1 MTTLRK
7 AVRHMADINK
17 EFGRRLKELIR
28 REGIK
33 QKVLA
38 EFVGITPSALTFHLK
53 GQVPSSDILLKYA
66 RRFGVS
72 VDYLLTGTDSAS
84 EGELESLRVPQTS
97 PLYFTI
103 SDILELPRHRQE
115 MLREIFKVIIESD
128 RKQKV
133 GR

>member
-1 MTTLRK
+1 
-7 AVRHMADINK
+7 MADINK
-17 EFGRRLKELIR
+17 EFGRRLKELIK

-66 RRFGVS
+66 KRFGVS
-72 VDYLLTGTDSAS
+72 VDFLLTGMDSAS

-103 SDILELPRHRQE
+103 SDILEMPRHRQE
-115 MLREIFKVIIESD
+115 MLREIFRVIIESD

-133 GR
+133 AR